1 MNLRESFPFPQ
12 GRYFVRCRKPDGSI
26 AWEERFENLI
36 TNAGKTDILQKYFK
50 GVAYTAAWYMGFK
63 SALGGQVA
71 GDTLAAHPGWAEV
84 SPQGANRVALVFN
97 AALANSIGTGQFDVA
112 ITLAGPTDVGGG
124 FVATAQSG
132 STGTLYSV
140 GDFSQV
146 RPVSAGDT
154 LQLSQTFGA

>member
-1 MNLRESFPFPQ
+1 MNELGFPFPQ
-12 GRYFVRCRKPDGSI
+12 GRYFMRCVRRDGSV
-26 AWEERFENLI
+26 AWEECFTNLI
-36 TNAGKTDILQKYFK
+36 VNAGKTDILQKYFK
-50 GVAYTAAWYMGFK
+50 GVAYTAAWYLGFK

-97 AALANSIGTGQFDVA
+97 AAASQSIGTGQFDVP

-124 FVATAQSG
+124 FVSTAQSG
-132 STGTLYSV
+132 ASGTLYSV